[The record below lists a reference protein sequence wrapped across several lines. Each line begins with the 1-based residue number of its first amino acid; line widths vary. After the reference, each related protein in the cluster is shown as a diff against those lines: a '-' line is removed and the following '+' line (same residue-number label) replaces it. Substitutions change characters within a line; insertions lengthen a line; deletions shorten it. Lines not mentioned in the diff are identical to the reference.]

1 MYCSINACMYFFL
14 DLELPGPGS
23 NPIITGGEVVG
34 GLEKSGRQFYKPGDL
49 VTAFLSFHSSFV
61 HLKDCIGRML

>member
-1 MYCSINACMYFFL
+1 MYFFL

-49 VTAFLSFHSSFV
+49 VTAFLSFHSSGQ
-61 HLKDCIGRML
+61 IS